1 MEEFGI
7 FLIIVVT
14 LNVILFFKI
23 WQATNDI
30 GTIKNHL
37 LGEPI
42 KKQIEVSTK
51 GVLIFSVIFLIAVAL
66 IARFGINWVIVIE
79 RPYILIIIYTYRDC
93 DFKWSKFYFGA

>member
-7 FLIIVVT
+7 FLIIVVI

-42 KKQIEVSTK
+42 KK
-51 GVLIFSVIFLIAVAL
+51 
-66 IARFGINWVIVIE
+66 
-79 RPYILIIIYTYRDC
+79 
-93 DFKWSKFYFGA
+93 

>member
-66 IARFGINWVIVIE
+66 IARFGIN
-79 RPYILIIIYTYRDC
+79 
-93 DFKWSKFYFGA
+93 

>member
-42 KKQIEVSTK
+42 KKQIEVADMIFISVNTPTK
-51 GVLIFSVIFLIAVAL
+51 S
-66 IARFGINWVIVIE
+66 
-79 RPYILIIIYTYRDC
+79 
-93 DFKWSKFYFGA
+93 

>member
-1 MEEFGI
+1 M
-7 FLIIVVT
+7 LIISHWT
-14 LNVILFFKI
+14 KIIILFFKI

-51 GVLIFSVIFLIAVAL
+51 GVLIC
-66 IARFGINWVIVIE
+66 
-79 RPYILIIIYTYRDC
+79 ILIFPSLFLGYTGW
-93 DFKWSKFYFGA
+93 FF

>member
-1 MEEFGI
+1 MKLLNNGEFYGKNLVFFNNCCYIKRNFI
-7 FLIIVVT
+7 F
-14 LNVILFFKI
+14 FSKI

-66 IARFGINWVIVIE
+66 IARFGN
-79 RPYILIIIYTYRDC
+79 
-93 DFKWSKFYFGA
+93 

>member
-42 KKQIEVSTK
+42 KK
-51 GVLIFSVIFLIAVAL
+51 
-66 IARFGINWVIVIE
+66 
-79 RPYILIIIYTYRDC
+79 
-93 DFKWSKFYFGA
+93 

>member
-1 MEEFGI
+1 MEGFGI
-7 FLIIVVT
+7 FLILIAAT

-51 GVLIFSVIFLIAVAL
+51 GVLIFSVIFLILVAL
-66 IARFGINWVIVIE
+66 IARFGINWVIV
-79 RPYILIIIYTYRDC
+79 
-93 DFKWSKFYFGA
+93 F

>member
-7 FLIIVVT
+7 FLIIVVI

-66 IARFGINWVIVIE
+66 IARLGINWVIVIE
-79 RPYILIIIYTYRDC
+79 RHYILIIIYTYRDC